1 MQINKT
7 QKYFYLLVSFILLM
21 LTMLG
26 SWWLVL
32 VFRLADQL
40 KAINSPL
47 SQSRLVNM
55 IQWEGATFLIL
66 VILLTG
72 VILYIYFQDN
82 KKTSALQAF
91 FSSLTHELKTPLAS
105 MRLQSEVIQDYINE
119 LSLSNKEKEKI
130 TKYSNRLLHDS
141 MRLENQLDTHL
152 QLSRVERDAILN
164 LNQIDLAD
172 FTQSE
177 IKRYQDQLPI
187 KFHGSDNKCLVR
199 VDDFALKTIIRNL
212 IENSLRHAKTQ
223 ELLVT
228 IELIEATENYSLK
241 FSDNGSSYQGPQAPL
256 GTLFFKHNSP
266 SGSGIGLYLIK
277 KLTTQMKGQFQVST
291 NPSFEVTLSF
301 PKATA

>member
-1 MQINKT
+1 
-7 QKYFYLLVSFILLM
+7 
-21 LTMLG
+21 MLG